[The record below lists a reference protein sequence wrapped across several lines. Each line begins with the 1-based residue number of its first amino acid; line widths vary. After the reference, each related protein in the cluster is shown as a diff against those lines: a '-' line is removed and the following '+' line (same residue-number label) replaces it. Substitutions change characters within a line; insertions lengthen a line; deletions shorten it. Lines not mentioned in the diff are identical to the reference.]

1 MAILSVGFQRGSH
14 IDTGVLFNKK
24 KKRIKTGG
32 FLRLNLINNNL
43 DKGVL
48 IPIKTA
54 FNGINADFISF
65 FNTFFITFANEVS
78 SQKGGFFLI

>member
-48 IPIKTA
+48 IPIKQLSIA
-54 FNGINADFISF
+54 
-65 FNTFFITFANEVS
+65 
-78 SQKGGFFLI
+78 